1 MGSLHHEASSL
12 VASFAIIRRPGYYT
26 SQPSDYYRSGAESG
40 GVWLRGNAKLRIVA
54 GTAVDP
60 RDFDLLCDGCD
71 AAGNRLVSAPLF
83 KRRAPGVDL
92 TLSSPKSVSVL
103 YAAGDPDVRASIAD
117 AERAAVEAV
126 LRLIENEVRLARR
139 GRDGVRR
146 EAALFVASV
155 FTHSEA
161 RPETHADGTVLAS
174 VQRHHHVCIPSICER
189 FDGTFGAIDTAGD
202 IRSWKKAFGAT
213 FRLQL
218 SAELERR
225 GYAIEHSEDDWRWS
239 IAGVPPQLCEYFSAR
254 RSAIERELAK
264 AGLTSGAAPAAAAAV
279 ARNSRRA
286 KEEIND
292 ANRFAQW
299 HEAIRR
305 LEFEP
310 ENIVAAAREAGRR
323 LTIAR
328 QSENPIARI
337 QRVAAA
343 VPTELTEHE
352 ATFSRRHVIETVCNA
367 LVGTAASVDD
377 ALKHVGGLMSG
388 GAIVSLGESRD
399 GPVLSTP
406 EMIAIERRLVE
417 TAVDLAQTRIAA
429 PDPAHVRHLCRQSGL
444 SNEQTNVALTA
455 TSGRRLV
462 SILAPAGS
470 GKSTALNAIARAIE
484 SMGGDRAGVRYAV
497 CGASV
502 SWRASLDVGASVAVP
517 SLAIDAL
524 LARIDRRAAQGRP
537 AFDRKTVL
545 LVDESGL
552 QSSIQLARLL
562 ELVDRG
568 NEVAGNSGG
577 KNNLS
582 ALVMVGDDRQLRPV
596 GPGHAIR
603 LVRDAIGAVS
613 LSQIYRQRESWARD
627 AVLAFASGDA
637 KSGLAAFHER
647 GLIALHDQ
655 LKSAVDAL
663 VDDWSTARLT
673 SPGERLIVLAKTNAE
688 SRAVGAA
695 LRNRL
700 RSEGLVGQREIVL
713 PAADASGNAHSLSV
727 AVGDHLVALRRVDRL
742 GVVNGTALQ
751 VERIKTSRLTKA
763 VQITARC
770 GDRRI
775 TFSPTEFADAKGRI
789 RLANGLVSTAFR
801 AQGLTVDRA
810 FVLLT
815 DRLDRHDAYVLAS
828 RSTVETRWYGARNG
842 IDAGIRATC
851 EDLDQTID
859 DVRRLD
865 YLAER
870 LSRERIKSTTL
881 DLVDVAAIAQQ
892 HAARTRSRASELSHE
907 L

>member
-1 MGSLHHEASSL
+1 M

-26 SQPSDYYRSGAESG
+26 SQPSDYYRSGTEAG

-60 RDFDLLCDGCD
+60 HHFDLLCDGCD

-83 KRRAPGVDL
+83 KRRAPGVDI

-103 YAAGDPDVRASIAD
+103 YAAGDLELRASIAD

-126 LRLIENEVRLARR
+126 LGLIEKEILLVRR
-139 GRDGVRR
+139 GRNGIRR
-146 EAALFVASV
+146 EHAKGFVAAV

-174 VQRHHHVCIPSICER
+174 VQRHHHVCFPSICER
-189 FDGTFGAIDTAGD
+189 SDGTFGAIDTAGD
-202 IRSWKKAFGAT
+202 IRSWKKTFGACY
-213 FRLQL
+213 RLAL
-218 SAELERR
+218 AFELERR
-225 GYAIEHSEDDWRWS
+225 GFAIGRSEDDWRWS
-239 IAGVPPQLCEYFSAR
+239 VAGVPAQLCEYFSAR

-292 ANRFAQW
+292 AGRFAQW
-299 HEAIRR
+299 HEAMYR
-305 LEFEP
+305 LGFEP
-310 ENIVAAAREAGRR
+310 ESVVPAAREAGQR
-323 LTIAR
+323 LAIAR
-328 QSENPIARI
+328 QSEDRGARI
-337 QRVAAA
+337 QQAAAA
-343 VPTELTEHE
+343 VPSELTEHE
-352 ATFSRRHVIETVCNA
+352 ATFSRRHVIETACNA
-367 LVGTAASVDD
+367 LVGTGASVED
-377 ALKHVGGLMSG
+377 ALKHVDDLMAG

-406 EMIAIERRLVE
+406 EMVAIERRVVE
-417 TAVDLAQTRIAA
+417 TAVELAQARIAA
-429 PDPAHVRHLCRQSGL
+429 PDPAHVRRLCRQSGL
-444 SNEQTNVALTA
+444 SEEQTEVALTA

-462 SILAPAGS
+462 SILAPAGT
-470 GKSTALNAIARAIE
+470 GKSTALNVIARALE
-484 SMGGDRAGVRYAV
+484 SMGNRAGAGYAV

-502 SWRASLDVGASVAVP
+502 SWRASLDVGASVGVP

-524 LARIDRRAAQGRP
+524 LARIDRRAAEGRP
-537 AFDRKTVL
+537 AFDRKTIL
-545 LVDESGL
+545 LVEESGL
-552 QSSIQLARLL
+552 QSSVQLARLL

-568 NEVAGNSGG
+568 NEGAGKLGG
-577 KNNLS
+577 ESNLS
-582 ALVMVGDDRQLRPV
+582 GLVMVGDDRQLRPV
-596 GPGHAIR
+596 GPGHSIR
-603 LVRDAIGAVS
+603 LVRDSIGAVS
-613 LSQIYRQRESWARD
+613 LSQIHRQREPWARE
-627 AVLAFASGDA
+627 AVLAFARGDA
-637 KSGLAAFHER
+637 KSGLAAFQES
-647 GLIALHDQ
+647 GLITLHDE

-663 VDDWSTARLT
+663 VEDWSVARLT

-688 SRAVGAA
+688 ARALGTA

-700 RSEGLVGQREIVL
+700 RSEGLIEQREIAL
-713 PAADASGNAHSLSV
+713 AAADASGNACTLPIS
-727 AVGDHLVALRRVDRL
+727 VGDHLVALRRVDRL
-742 GVVNGTALQ
+742 GVVNGTTLR
-751 VERIKTSRLTKA
+751 VEGIKTTRLTKS

-775 TFSPTEFADAKGRI
+775 TFSPTEFADAKGRV

-810 FVLLT
+810 FVWLT
-815 DRLDRHDAYVLAS
+815 DRLDRHDAYVMAS
-828 RSTVETRWYGARNG
+828 RSTAQTRWYGARNSV
-842 IDAGIRATC
+842 DAGIRASC
-851 EDLDQTID
+851 DDLEQTIND
-859 DVRRLD
+859 ARRLD

-881 DLVDVAAIAQQ
+881 DLVDVASIAQR
-892 HAARTRSRASELSHE
+892 HAARTQSRARELSHE

>member
-1 MGSLHHEASSL
+1 MGGLYHEASPL
-12 VASFAIIRRPGYYT
+12 VASFAIIRRPSYYT

-54 GTAVDP
+54 GTAVNP

-71 AAGNRLVSAPLF
+71 AAGNRLVSATLF
-83 KRRAPGVDL
+83 KRRAPGVDI

-103 YAAGDPDVRASIAD
+103 YAAGDPELRASIAD

-126 LRLIENEVRLARR
+126 LRLIEREVRLARR
-139 GRDGVRR
+139 GKDGLRR
-146 EAALFVASV
+146 QYALYVASV

-202 IRSWKKAFGAT
+202 IRSWKKAFGAA

-218 SAELERR
+218 SVELQNR
-225 GYAIEHSEDDWRWS
+225 GFAIDRSEDDWRWS
-239 IAGVPPQLCEYFSAR
+239 VAGVPAQLCEYFSAR

-279 ARNSRRA
+279 ARKSRRA

-292 ANRFAQW
+292 AGRFAQW
-299 HEAIRR
+299 HEAMHR
-305 LEFEP
+305 LGFEP
-310 ENIVAAAREAGRR
+310 ESVIAAAREAGQR
-323 LTIAR
+323 LALAR
-328 QSENPIARI
+328 QPEDPGARI
-337 QRVAAA
+337 QQAA
-343 VPTELTEHE
+343 VAVPSELTEHE
-352 ATFSRRHVIETVCNA
+352 ATFSRRHVIETACNA
-367 LVGTAASVDD
+367 LVGTGASVEDT
-377 ALKHVGGLMSG
+377 LKHVDDLMAD

-399 GPVLSTP
+399 GTVLSTP
-406 EMIAIERRLVE
+406 EMVAIERRLVE
-417 TAVDLAQTRIAA
+417 TAVELAQARIAA
-429 PDPAHVRHLCRQSGL
+429 PDPTHVRHLCRRNGL
-444 SNEQTNVALTA
+444 SEEQTNVALAA

-462 SILAPAGS
+462 SILAPAGT
-470 GKSTALNAIARAIE
+470 GKSTALNAIARAFE
-484 SMGGDRAGVRYAV
+484 SMGNRAGAGYDV

-502 SWRASLDVGASVAVP
+502 SWRASLDVGASVGVP

-524 LARIDRRAAQGRP
+524 LARIDRRAADGRP
-537 AFDRKTVL
+537 AFDRKTIL
-545 LVDESGL
+545 LVEESGL
-552 QSSIQLARLL
+552 QSSVQLARLL

-568 NEVAGNSGG
+568 NEGAGNLDGES
-577 KNNLS
+577 NLS
-582 ALVMVGDDRQLRPV
+582 GLVMVGDDRQLRPV
-596 GPGHAIR
+596 GPGHSIR

-613 LSQIYRQRESWARD
+613 LSQIHRQREPWARE
-627 AVLAFASGDA
+627 AVLAFARGDA
-637 KSGLAAFHER
+637 ESGLAAFHER
-647 GLIALHDQ
+647 GLIDLHDQ

-663 VDDWSTARLT
+663 VDDWSVARLT
-673 SPGERLIVLAKTNAE
+673 SPAERLIVIAKTNAE
-688 SRAVGAA
+688 ARALGTA

-700 RSEGLVGQREIVL
+700 RSEGRIGQREIVL
-713 PAADASGNAHSLSV
+713 PAADASGNAHALPV
-727 AVGDHLVALRRVDRL
+727 AVGDQLVALRRVDRL
-742 GVVNGTALQ
+742 GVVNGTALEIE
-751 VERIKTSRLTKA
+751 VIKTSRLTKT

-775 TFSPTEFADAKGRI
+775 TFSPSEFADAKGRI

-810 FVLLT
+810 FVWLT
-815 DRLDRHDAYVLAS
+815 DRLDRHDAYVMAS
-828 RSTVETRWYGARNG
+828 RSTAETRWYGARNSL
-842 IDAGIRATC
+842 DAGIRASC
-851 EDLDQTID
+851 DDLDQTID
-859 DVRRLD
+859 DARRLN
-865 YLAER
+865 YLTER

-892 HAARTRSRASELSHE
+892 HAARARSRVSELSHE

>member
-1 MGSLHHEASSL
+1 MKGLYHEAFPL
-12 VASFAIIRRPGYYT
+12 VASFAIIRRPAYYT

-60 RDFDLLCDGCD
+60 HHFDLLCDGCD

-83 KRRAPGVDL
+83 KRRAPGVDI

-103 YAAGDPDVRASIAD
+103 YAAGGPELRASIAA

-126 LRLIENEVRLARR
+126 LRLIEKEILLVRR
-139 GRDGVRR
+139 GRNGIRR
-146 EAALFVASV
+146 EHAKEQGFVAAV

-189 FDGTFGAIDTAGD
+189 LDGTFGAIDTAGD
-202 IRSWKKAFGAT
+202 IRSWKKTFGACY
-213 FRLQL
+213 RLAL
-218 SAELERR
+218 AFELEQR
-225 GYAIEHSEDDWRWS
+225 GFAIDRSEDDWRWS
-239 IAGVPPQLCEYFSAR
+239 VAGVSHRLCEYFSAR

-264 AGLTSGAAPAAAAAV
+264 AGLTSADAPAAAAAV

-292 ANRFAQW
+292 EGRFAQW
-299 HEAIRR
+299 HEAMHR
-305 LEFEP
+305 LGFDP
-310 ENIVAAAREAGRR
+310 ASVIAAAREAGEHAA
-323 LTIAR
+323 IAR
-328 QSENPIARI
+328 RSENPITRI
-337 QRVAAA
+337 QQAVAA
-343 VPTELTEHE
+343 VPSELTEHE
-352 ATFSRRHVIETVCNA
+352 ATFSRRHVIETACNA
-367 LVGTAASVDD
+367 LAGTGASVED
-377 ALKHVGGLMSG
+377 ALKHVDDLMAG
-388 GAIVSLGESRD
+388 GAIVALGETRE
-399 GPVLSTP
+399 GQVLSTP
-406 EMIAIERRLVE
+406 EMVAIERRLVE
-417 TAVDLAQTRIAA
+417 TAVDLAQARIAA
-429 PDPAHVRHLCRQSGL
+429 PDPAHVRHLCRQNGL
-444 SNEQTNVALTA
+444 SEEQTEVALAA

-462 SILAPAGS
+462 SILAPAGT
-470 GKSTALNAIARAIE
+470 GKSTALNAIARALE
-484 SMGGDRAGVRYAV
+484 TMGNRAGAGYAV

-502 SWRASLDVGASVAVP
+502 SWRASLDVGASVGVP

-524 LARIDRRAAQGRP
+524 LARIDRRAAEGRP
-537 AFDRKTVL
+537 AFDRETIL

-552 QSSIQLARLL
+552 QSSVQLARLVN
-562 ELVDRG
+562 LVDRDTG
-568 NEVAGNSGG
+568 LNGPQ
-577 KNNLS
+577 NNLCG
-582 ALVMVGDDRQLRPV
+582 LIMVGDDRQLRPV
-596 GPGHAIR
+596 GPGHSIR

-613 LSQIYRQRESWARD
+613 LSQIHRQRDPWARE
-627 AVLAFASGDA
+627 AVLAFARGDA
-637 KSGLAAFHER
+637 ESGLAAFQER

-663 VDDWSTARLT
+663 VDDWSIARLA
-673 SPGERLIVLAKTNAE
+673 SPRERLIVLAKTNSE
-688 SRAVGAA
+688 VRALGTA

-700 RSEGLVGQREIVL
+700 RSEGRIGQREIL
-713 PAADASGNAHSLSV
+713 LSAADASGNAHALPV

-742 GVVNGTALQ
+742 GVVNGTALE
-751 VERIKTSRLTKA
+751 VEGIKTSRLTKT

-770 GDRRI
+770 GERRV
-775 TFSPTEFADAKGRI
+775 TFSPTEFADAKGRV

-810 FVLLT
+810 FVWLT
-815 DRLDRHDAYVLAS
+815 DRLDRHDAYVMAS
-828 RSTVETRWYGARNG
+828 RSAIETRWYGVRHSL
-842 IDAGIRATC
+842 DAGIRASC
-851 EDLDQTID
+851 DAPDQAFD
-859 DVRRLD
+859 DARRLD

-892 HAARTRSRASELSHE
+892 HAARTWSRVSELSHE